1 MSLTTWLENRWLTE
15 HESSPQE
22 VANLLAVVDRDLG
35 DAEVEGLSSDRR
47 LGISYNAALQLSILA
62 LAAAGYRATRD
73 KSHLYSILS
82 LQYTVGVAPE
92 IVDTLDSVRRKR
104 HQTNYERAGTA
115 SHSEAEEVREL
126 ASDLREQVL
135 DWLRREH
142 PELLTAVRPPR

>member
-1 MSLTTWLENRWLTE
+1 MSLTTWLENRWLID

-22 VANLLAVVDRDLG
+22 VTNLLAVVDRDLG
-35 DAEVEGLSSDRR
+35 DAEVEALSTDRR
-47 LGISYNAALQLSILA
+47 LEIAYNAALQLSILA

-73 KSHLYSILS
+73 KSHMYPILS

-104 HQTNYERAGTA
+104 HQANYERAGTA

-126 ASDLREQVL
+126 ASDLREEVL

-142 PELLTAVRPPR
+142 PELLEEPDGRG